1 MKINGLLILWILIF
15 TWGCA
20 DEDEESL
27 IILVPNIDLGVAPN
41 QGDGF
46 IAGDGDII
54 AVDQSVPVMPP
65 RVAQF
70 GHAEVRELVTTA
82 RRSDGL
88 SHPRD
93 LAFDPDAPAN
103 LWVVD
108 RDWDNGVVLFDAG
121 TSGQR
126 IDRMRDMAATHFM
139 EEVSSLAFS
148 DRGSFGTCQES
159 RNGMDG
165 FAFPNDFMGPVLWST
180 DLMIHCGVNR
190 QWCRAD

>member
-27 IILVPNIDLGVAPN
+27 IILVPNIDLGVTQT

-65 RVAQF
+65 RVGQF
-70 GHAEVRELVTTA
+70 GHADVRRLITTA

-88 SHPRD
+88 RTRD

-108 RDWDNGVVLFDAG
+108 RIG
-121 TSGQR
+121 TATLCSSMGTPER

-148 DRGSFGTCQES
+148 DRGGWNMPES

-165 FAFPNDFMGPVLWST
+165 FAFPTISWGQFCGPQIS
-180 DLMIHCGVNR
+180 
-190 QWCRAD
+190 